1 MKEVKNLIDEL
12 EAIEGVLGSGIV
24 SKDGRMIYMRLAEEI
39 NTETVS
45 IMAATVFG
53 ASVTL
58 HTEAQRKSP
67 SRVSIKTEDC
77 DTLVYE
83 CGKRALV
90 MVMVSEN
97 TDLNQIENI
106 VQRLADVFSSG

>member
-1 MKEVKNLIDEL
+1 MKEVRKLIDEL

-24 SKDGRMIYMRLAEEI
+24 SKDGRIIYMRLSEEI

-58 HTEAQRKSP
+58 QTEAKRNSP
-67 SRVSIKTEDC
+67 SRVSIKTEDG

-83 CGKRALV
+83 CGRRALV
-90 MVMVSEN
+90 MVMVTEN
-97 TDLNQIENI
+97 PELNQIEDI
-106 VQRLADVFSSG
+106 VQRLEDVFSSG